1 MSQFVGC
8 ANINIIVEIR
18 KRFLNKKYCYLKF
31 LNIPCRDKNLFKDL
45 LFQKRLDKFTAL
57 KPNTIIS

>member
-1 MSQFVGC
+1 MELQ
-8 ANINIIVEIR
+8 
-18 KRFLNKKYCYLKF
+18 NKM
-31 LNIPCRDKNLFKDL
+31 CRHKNNYKDL